1 MSTEQS
7 QPVADSVEAGI
18 SALQDRLF
26 GAVEPEAADDAPE
39 PVEAGEQAEDV
50 SEQSEPE
57 DQESQAEDSDY
68 VEVEVDGEPY
78 RVPPKLKDAVMASKD
93 YTEKTQAVAE
103 RARALEDRAQ
113 FIEVREALSQALAAD
128 MQELQRLEAEVKQFD
143 DFDWSSITDLG
154 QALQLQKLQKAREQA
169 AQAKRQEIQGKAKE
183 AEKMVKHHHL
193 RQAQLAR
200 NAFIRAVGGNISE
213 ADLRAMEVQAH
224 SLGFTPD
231 EVSTKVNTDER
242 ILRLIWKAAK
252 FDALQSSKGSA
263 LQKVKNAPPV
273 VRPGAVPQYKTEQG
287 ERMNFRKAIKA
298 AKSDSAKADLIGNR
312 LINKFRI

>member
-7 QPVADSVEAGI
+7 QPADSVEAGI
-18 SALQDRLF
+18 SALQDKLF
-26 GAVEPEAADDAPE
+26 GAVEPEAADEAPE

-50 SEQSEPE
+50 PEQSEPE

-113 FIEVREALSQALAAD
+113 FIEVREALSQALSAD

-169 AQAKRQEIQGKAKE
+169 AAAKRKEIEGKAG
-183 AEKMVKHHHL
+183 
-193 RQAQLAR
+193 QAQTIIKQHEKRQQALAR
-200 NAFIRAVGGNISE
+200 DAFVRAVGKFTPADNE
-213 ADLRAMEVQAH
+213 AMLKKAQA
-224 SLGFTPD
+224 LGFT
-231 EVSTKVNTDER
+231 EAELESKVKTDER
-242 ILRLIWKAAK
+242 ILRVLYEASKL
-252 FDALQSSKGSA
+252 DALRSGKGEA
-263 LQKVKNAPPV
+263 LQRVKAAPPV

-298 AKSDSAKADLIGNR
+298 AKSDSLKADLIGNR
-312 LINKFRI
+312 LANKFRF